1 MRHSR
6 VKLEDSKLE
15 EERRLKYRGSARLA
29 LEAIHLSGELHFI
42 HVERLKRI
50 FRKDGCRPKH
60 MGNHVLLLI
69 DQPSLDVSLSISGLS
84 STALFQ
90 NTNNDYPELRLPSG
104 HQIPCL
110 HGKHRIQAGREFL
123 SARERW
129 WVADLYLAGKLCI
142 LRALFH

>member
-1 MRHSR
+1 MRRIR

-15 EERRLKYRGSARLA
+15 EEGQLKYRGSARLA
-29 LEAIHLSGELHFI
+29 LEVIHLSGELDSI
-42 HVERLKRI
+42 HVERLKRM

-60 MGNHVLLLI
+60 MGNHILLLI
-69 DQPSLDVSLSISGLS
+69 DQPSLDVALSISGLS
-84 STALFQ
+84 SNTLLR

-104 HQIPCL
+104 RQVSCL
-110 HGKHRIQAGREFL
+110 HGKHRIQAGREFV

-142 LRALFH
+142 W